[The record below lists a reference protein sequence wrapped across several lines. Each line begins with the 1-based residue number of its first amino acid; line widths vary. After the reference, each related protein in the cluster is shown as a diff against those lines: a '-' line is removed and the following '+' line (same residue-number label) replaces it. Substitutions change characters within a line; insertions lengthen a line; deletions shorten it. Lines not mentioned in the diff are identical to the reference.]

1 MLFGNKNI
9 TLLKRQ
15 NLKNMKNKVPILA
28 ISLGVLGMITII
40 SALMFGLP
48 IYNVWQQE
56 MAGKAEMAKAEQ
68 NRKILIE
75 EAKARLEAEKLNA
88 QAEIERARGM
98 AEAMKIENGTLNSV
112 YNQYLFIR
120 TLEKLADKGNLP
132 QIIYMPSN
140 GLVPVMDVSKKE
152 KP

>member
-1 MLFGNKNI
+1 
-9 TLLKRQ
+9 
-15 NLKNMKNKVPILA
+15 MKNSKALVIIFAFIAILVV
-28 ISLGVLGMITII
+28 VLMV
-40 SALMFGLP
+40 GLP

-88 QAEIERARGM
+88 QAEVERARGM
-98 AEAMKIENGTLNSV
+98 AEAMKLENGTLNTT

-120 TLEKLADKGNLP
+120 TLEKLADKGDLP
-132 QIIYMPSN
+132 QIIYMPSE
-140 GLVPVMDVSKKE
+140 GLVPVMDVSTKAPA
-152 KP
+152 KPVTVND

>member
-1 MLFGNKNI
+1 
-9 TLLKRQ
+9 
-15 NLKNMKNKVPILA
+15 MKNKIPFLPIF
-28 ISLGVLGMITII
+28 LGIVGMIAII
-40 SALMFGLP
+40 SGLMFGLP

-98 AEAMKIENGTLNSV
+98 AEAMRIENGTLNSV

-140 GLVPVMDVSKKE
+140 GLVPVMDLTKKE

>member
-1 MLFGNKNI
+1 MVLQNKNI

-15 NLKNMKNKVPILA
+15 NLKNMKNKVPFLA
-28 ISLGVLGMITII
+28 ISLGALGMITII

-98 AEAMKIENGTLNSV
+98 AEAMRIENGTLNSV